1 MQAGLSSIL
10 LRRPHL
16 PFGGEA
22 KGLDGILDGASY
34 DDRDPHR
41 SLCPYGERCIG
52 WFCPQWEFPPS
63 ESVLQ
68 FVRATIVAVG

>member
-34 DDRDPHR
+34 GDRGPHR

-52 WFCPQWEFPPS
+52 
-63 ESVLQ
+63 
-68 FVRATIVAVG
+68 